1 VKRLSDCG
9 ACTPSSDRCNTMR
22 NVDAIRKMCFKM
34 DSTMTADIN
43 DADGANERYAFTLL
57 ARAPAQA
64 SGQHCVWDDVL
75 ACMPTHHLSRGCFV
89 SLQAQHGLTP
99 SGGLSGYTKPDVTW
113 WVADITSS
121 QVAHV
126 SLRVLLCD
134 ACARP
139 LETIR
144 HCHTPSADGGDTNHE
159 CMHIVNRNVGTV
171 KRTTKGE

>member
-1 VKRLSDCG
+1 
-9 ACTPSSDRCNTMR
+9 MR
-22 NVDAIRKMCFKM
+22 HVDAIRKMCFKM
-34 DSTMTADIN
+34 DLTMTADIN
-43 DADGANERYAFTLL
+43 DADGANELYAFTLPTP
-57 ARAPAQA
+57 APAQA

-113 WVADITSS
+113 WVAGITSS

-159 CMHIVNRNVGTV
+159 CMHIVNRNVGTGKENHEGRV
-171 KRTTKGE
+171 TLEWLRK